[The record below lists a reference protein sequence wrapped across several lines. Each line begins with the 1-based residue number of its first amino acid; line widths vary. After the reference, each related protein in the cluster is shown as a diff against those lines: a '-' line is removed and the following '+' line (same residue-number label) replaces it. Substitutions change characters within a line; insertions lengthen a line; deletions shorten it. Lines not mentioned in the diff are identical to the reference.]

1 MFRLLIIM
9 TALMLQACSEPAVE
23 VKEKPPLVVQL
34 TEVTATNVN
43 EVYEFPA
50 LVSAVKDVDVKFEV
64 SGRLIEEH
72 LVEGSLVKK
81 GEVLAKIDPAPFRR
95 KVEESRTR
103 HEDAARSLRRI
114 KEVHAKNVASQ
125 RELDDAQ
132 SLFTL
137 TKIALEDAEQDLSY
151 CTIRAPFDA
160 VIGTRLI
167 ENNSYVRA
175 GDTVANIQDRSEL
188 YFSFEVPER
197 VMTANAG
204 NREIKATASVIGH
217 EQQIFDIHYV
227 EHETTPDPV
236 AQTYKITFAIDGEV
250 SELFYPGSRATVK
263 ITNIDQVQDALLVP
277 LNALTGNNDKG
288 FYVWLFD
295 TDTSTVKKASVEIAA
310 IKGEYALVASGLT
323 SGDKVVS
330 AAVQQMREALKVKEY
345 QADF

>member
-1 MFRLLIIM
+1 MI
-9 TALMLQACSEPAVE
+9 ALTLQACSEQTIE
-23 VKEKPPLVVQL
+23 VAEKPPLVVQL
-34 TEVTATNVN
+34 TEVRATNTHQS
-43 EVYEFPA
+43 YEFPA
-50 LVSAVKDVDVKFEV
+50 KVSAVKNLDVKFEV
-64 SGRLIEEH
+64 SGRLIEEN

-81 GEVLAKIDPAPFRR
+81 GELLAKIDPAPFRR

-103 HEDAARSLRRI
+103 HQDAARALRRI

-160 VIGTRLI
+160 VVGTRFI
-167 ENNSYVRA
+167 ENNSFIRA

-204 NREIKATASVIGH
+204 NRELKATASVIGY
-217 EQQIFDIHYV
+217 EQQVFDIHYV
-227 EHETTPDPV
+227 EHETTPDPI
-236 AQTYKITFAIDGEV
+236 AQTYKITFAIDGDA
-250 SELFYPGSRATVK
+250 STLFYPGSRATV
-263 ITNIDQVQDALLVP
+263 TVNDVHERQAALVIP
-277 LNALTGNNDKG
+277 LNALVGSKDTG
-288 FYVWLFD
+288 FFVWLFNE
-295 TDTSTVKKASVEIAA
+295 STNTVNKASVEIAE
-310 IKGEYALVASGLT
+310 ISGEFALIAKGLT

-330 AAVQQMREALKVKEY
+330 AAVQQMLNGLKVKEY